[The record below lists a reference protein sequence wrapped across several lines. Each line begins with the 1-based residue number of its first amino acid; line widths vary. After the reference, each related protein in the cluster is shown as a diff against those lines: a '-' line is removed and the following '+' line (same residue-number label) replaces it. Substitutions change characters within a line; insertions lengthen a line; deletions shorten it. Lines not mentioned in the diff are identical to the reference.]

1 MILFAQWKFYLRNGD
16 SFYAM
21 EILFAQWVI
30 YCTRKQKFFLRND
43 KASNLNHIHFAQSQ
57 DLMPMMSQL
66 VLHHFILW
74 PDKSMKKF
82 VLILVHTYYPNSF
95 CTMSTRIPKDSIWLF
110 KEVIFEFRVDSFC
123 AMSVVSVEKHLFL
136 IFSYP
141 LVFFSNLEKQKY
153 LTKRPV

>member
-1 MILFAQWKFYLRNGD
+1 
-16 SFYAM
+16 M

-43 KASNLNHIHFAQSQ
+43 KASNLNHIHFAQWVKISC
-57 DLMPMMSQL
+57 LWCLKSQL
-66 VLHHFILW
+66 VLHHFIIC
-74 PDKSMKKF
+74 PDKSIKKF
-82 VLILVHTYYPNSF
+82 VLILMYTYYPNSF

-123 AMSVVSVEKHLFL
+123 AMSVVSVEKRLFL

-141 LVFFSNLEKQKY
+141 LVFCSNLEKQKY
-153 LTKRPV
+153 LTKRPL